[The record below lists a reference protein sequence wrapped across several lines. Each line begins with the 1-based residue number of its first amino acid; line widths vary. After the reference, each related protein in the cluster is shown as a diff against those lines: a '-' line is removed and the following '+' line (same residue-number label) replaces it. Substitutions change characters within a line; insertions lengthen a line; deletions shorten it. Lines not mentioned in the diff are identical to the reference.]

1 MSKQCPGKY
10 HGSGIKYINDNETY
24 CKICKQNMDCNKKTA
39 WEVAGG
45 ILLGGLSIAA
55 AILGVNSKKSKK

>member
-1 MSKQCPGKY
+1 
-10 HGSGIKYINDNETY
+10 
-24 CKICKQNMDCNKKTA
+24 MDCNKKTA

-55 AILGVNSKKSKK
+55 AILGVNSKRSKK